1 MVSSGVVWCLKND
14 QWVPLQL
21 SSIILHGALTKAQ
34 WAAIS
39 DFLKMV
45 ANQQVVVQDT
55 GNGLTELSEQQ
66 RAVMQQQ
73 LLDDKLNLKLT
84 EQQQTL
90 LRQLG
95 QHNVQFCMQNPPTNT
110 DMTDVVREECDVSDT
125 SKVVDNEEVDN
136 LDTNDE
142 KATTKNDQWQN
153 LVIQENGLIKLL
165 NGKTELLDQENVIS
179 DNNKQLAQQVDV
191 LNNGQISQPK
201 QQMLMLQFSGQ
212 QTNKNVVNSS
222 SKDSNKVDDKT
233 LPAKILANDNS
244 ILVSSNS
251 NLFINNL
258 FQQTDHSSGVN
269 VGRFVIEQK
278 VDNNEQQTNKKQNS
292 EQQQQPPAENL
303 DRKKKTLDEHEE
315 IVARLLQKY
324 YRYNQQP
331 LSDKLL
337 NSLAGGSDESVPS
350 SPEIKSDDSP
360 PLDLTTKPRT
370 RKYGSQHDAK
380 LYENFTSEHFDN
392 ERNEHVL
399 RWLKEQSLN
408 AGEDVKPTVFP
419 DPQARKLSV
428 PCGTILGGRRVSIG
442 TNSYPSKLGFRRTS
456 VPCNIS
462 RSRKSNS
469 ITDSRKSSGI
479 FSIESIPEGIK
490 SNHDSSH
497 RKVGWLSAPQ
507 SRKTSVVTAP
517 ENKNV
522 SSGNMK
528 ERRRFS
534 VISFSTASGETKG
547 PTPAMQSANS
557 SPDCS
562 KTRKNSVISTSS
574 SSRKGSVVSN
584 SSFSE
589 DLELDD
595 DEEPV
600 EDDSKKKAALHWPRL
615 LKKHLGG
622 TKEKKQK
629 RRKDQENARKLSSG
643 SETYCFLA
651 SEPWYFRKIKRI
663 EAEKKLLLP
672 ENDHGAFLIRDSES
686 RHNDYSLS
694 VRDGDTV
701 KHYRIRQL
709 DEGGFFIARR
719 TTFRTLQELVEHYSK
734 DADGLCVNLCKPC
747 VQVEKPQPEGL
758 SHRTRDQ
765 WEIDRSSLKFVRKL
779 GHGQFGEVWEGLWN
793 NTTPVAIKTLKPGT
807 MDPKDFLAEAQIMK
821 KLRHPKLIQLYAV
834 CTMEEPIY
842 IITELMKNGSLLEYL
857 QGKGRG
863 LKLQQLI
870 DMSAQIAAGM
880 AYLESQNY
888 IHRDLAARNV
898 LVADNNVVKIADF
911 GLARLIKE
919 DEYEAR
925 VGARFPIKW
934 TAPEAANYSKFSI
947 KSDVWSFG
955 ILLTELVTYGRIPY
969 PGMTNAE
976 VLHQVEHGYRMPCP
990 PGCPAALYDIMLEC
1004 WHKDAMKRPTFE
1016 TLQWKLEDFFTMEG
1030 SDYKEASAY

>member
-73 LLDDKLNLKLT
+73 LLEDKLNLKLT

-90 LRQLG
+90 LSQLG
-95 QHNVQFCMQNPPTNT
+95 QQNVQFCMQQQPKA
-110 DMTDVVREECDVSDT
+110 DEVVVTEQCENVENSSDN
-125 SKVVDNEEVDN
+125 SKLVVNNENDSILHVDSK
-136 LDTNDE
+136 DDDS
-142 KATTKNDQWQN
+142 KALTKSDDQWQN
-153 LVIQENGLIKLL
+153 LVIQENGLIKLF
-165 NGKTELLDQENVIS
+165 NGKTELVDQEKLVS
-179 DNNKQLAQQVDV
+179 DNKKLLQVERANLQDLCV
-191 LNNGQISQPK
+191 EKLNNGQITQPK

-212 QTNKNVVNSS
+212 ENKNVVNNSR
-222 SKDSNKVDDKT
+222 KDSKVEDKT

-258 FQQTDHSSGVN
+258 FQQTEHNNGVN

-278 VDNNEQQTNKKQNS
+278 VDNNEQQVNKKQNS
-292 EQQQQPPAENL
+292 EIDSSNANN
-303 DRKKKTLDEHEE
+303 KKTVDEHEE

-337 NSLAGGSDESVPS
+337 NSIACVSSDESAPS
-350 SPEIKSDDSP
+350 SPEIKSDDN
-360 PLDLTTKPRT
+360 PLDKTAKPPAQQQQRT

-399 RWLKEQSLN
+399 RWLKEQNLTASSQDLCVEKT
-408 AGEDVKPTVFP
+408 AE
-419 DPQARKLSV
+419 PQARKLSV

-442 TNSYPSKLGFRRTS
+442 TNSYPPKLGFRRTS
-456 VPCNIS
+456 VPCNVS

-469 ITDSRKSSGI
+469 VTDSRKSSGI

-497 RKVGWLSAPQ
+497 WKVGWLSAPQ
-507 SRKTSVVTAP
+507 SRKTSVVTPP

-534 VISFSTASGETKG
+534 VISFSTSSGDNRGTSSAVVAS
-547 PTPAMQSANS
+547 ANNS

-562 KTRKNSVISTSS
+562 KTRKDSIISTSS

-595 DEEPV
+595 EEEPV
-600 EDDSKKKAALHWPRL
+600 EDESKKKAALNWPKL

-629 RRKDQENARKLSSG
+629 RQKEQLAESARKLSSG
-643 SETYCFLA
+643 SEIYCFLA
-651 SEPWYFRKIKRI
+651 SEP
-663 EAEKKLLLP
+663 
-672 ENDHGAFLIRDSES
+672 
-686 RHNDYSLS
+686 
-694 VRDGDTV
+694 
-701 KHYRIRQL
+701 
-709 DEGGFFIARR
+709 
-719 TTFRTLQELVEHYSK
+719 
-734 DADGLCVNLCKPC
+734 
-747 VQVEKPQPEGL
+747 
-758 SHRTRDQ
+758 
-765 WEIDRSSLKFVRKL
+765 
-779 GHGQFGEVWEGLWN
+779 
-793 NTTPVAIKTLKPGT
+793 
-807 MDPKDFLAEAQIMK
+807 
-821 KLRHPKLIQLYAV
+821 
-834 CTMEEPIY
+834 
-842 IITELMKNGSLLEYL
+842 
-857 QGKGRG
+857 
-863 LKLQQLI
+863 
-870 DMSAQIAAGM
+870 
-880 AYLESQNY
+880 
-888 IHRDLAARNV
+888 
-898 LVADNNVVKIADF
+898 
-911 GLARLIKE
+911 
-919 DEYEAR
+919 
-925 VGARFPIKW
+925 
-934 TAPEAANYSKFSI
+934 
-947 KSDVWSFG
+947 
-955 ILLTELVTYGRIPY
+955 
-969 PGMTNAE
+969 
-976 VLHQVEHGYRMPCP
+976 
-990 PGCPAALYDIMLEC
+990 
-1004 WHKDAMKRPTFE
+1004 
-1016 TLQWKLEDFFTMEG
+1016 
-1030 SDYKEASAY
+1030 